1 MEINKMKN
9 KNNDYI
15 QLKLWKVCNEI
26 TYRFLSPHNKLG
38 KILSFK
44 GWGLEDFASEF
55 YLHILEHNRNSTNR
69 FREKWLTD
77 WWDWDDIG
85 LQKQFR
91 AWTKIEVKAFVGRLY
106 YREFMRHK
114 DESKQALC
122 FTYVPDY
129 QMLVATTPLGELMF
143 ETNERINVIDNYITN
158 YATEEEKFIY
168 LYNTGVLALDW
179 NDKKNKVM
187 NYPTG
192 PIGKKTFYARRL
204 DLIKKLKEGTGY
216 E

>member
-1 MEINKMKN
+1 MKN
-9 KNNDYI
+9 KNSDYI
-15 QLKLWKVCNEI
+15 QLKLWKTCNEI
-26 TYRFLSPHNKLG
+26 TYRLLSPHNKLG

-77 WWDWDDIG
+77 WWDWNDIG

-143 ETNERINVIDNYITN
+143 ETNEIINVIDNYITN

>member
-1 MEINKMKN
+1 MKN
-9 KNNDYI
+9 TDFI

-44 GWGLEDFASEF
+44 GWDLEDFASEF
-55 YLHILEHNRNSTNR
+55 YLHILSHNRNSTNR
-69 FREKWLTD
+69 FREKWMTD
-77 WWDWDDIG
+77 WWDWNDIG

-106 YREFMRHK
+106 YREFMRTQEEAK
-114 DESKQALC
+114 EKLC

-143 ETNERINVIDNYITN
+143 ETNEIIAVVENYISN
-158 YATEEEKFIY
+158 HATEDERFIY
-168 LYNTGVLALDW
+168 LYNCGMLDLEW
-179 NDKKNKVM
+179 SEKKNKILNFPSGV
-187 NYPTG
+187 
-192 PIGKKTFYARRL
+192 IGKKAFYAKRL
-204 DLIKKLKEGTGY
+204 DLINKLKEGTGY

>member
-1 MEINKMKN
+1 MKN
-9 KNNDYI
+9 KNSDYI
-15 QLKLWKVCNEI
+15 QLKLWKTCNEI
-26 TYRFLSPHNKLG
+26 TYRLLSPHNKLG

-77 WWDWDDIG
+77 WWDWNDIG

-143 ETNERINVIDNYITN
+143 ETNEIINVIDNYITN

-168 LYNTGVLALDW
+168 LYNTGVIALDW